1 MQEEIK
7 ENVENI
13 ENVQPEVQEQTVNQ
27 EQPKGFFRK
36 PKPNPEVEILKQQ
49 VADMQNKY
57 MYAQAELINFKKRT
71 DERIQDL
78 LKYKNEDILLDLTD
92 MIENLDRA
100 AGVKVESEESKKIQ
114 VGINMVSMQ
123 FKEILK
129 KYDVEEL
136 ETMGC
141 PFNSSYMEAMMI
153 ENNPDIPDE
162 MVTAVLRKG
171 YRYKDHILKYAQV
184 RVNKNEIQEMKG
196 NDNNE

>member
-1 MQEEIK
+1 MQEEVK
-7 ENVENI
+7 EENI
-13 ENVQPEVQEQTVNQ
+13 VKPEKE
-27 EQPKGFFRK
+27 EKAKHEKKLFGK
-36 PKPNPEVEILKQQ
+36 PKVNPEVEALKQQ
-49 VADMQNKY
+49 VAEMQNKY
-57 MYAQAELINFKKRT
+57 MYAQAELINYKKRT

-100 AGVKVESEESKKIQ
+100 ASVKVESEESKKIQ
-114 VGINMVSMQ
+114 VGINMVSIQ

-153 ENNPDIPDE
+153 ENNPEIPDE

-171 YRYKDHILKYAQV
+171 YRYKDHILRYAQV
-184 RVNKNEIQEMKG
+184 RVNKNEIQEENENQEKEG
-196 NDNNE
+196 NE

>member
-1 MQEEIK
+1 MQEETK
-7 ENVENI
+7 EPVVEEKKEKKI
-13 ENVQPEVQEQTVNQ
+13 F
-27 EQPKGFFRK
+27 KK
-36 PKPNPEVEILKQQ
+36 PKVNPEVEALKEQ
-49 VADMQNKY
+49 VQDLQSRL
-57 MYAQAELINFKKRT
+57 MYSQAELINYRKRT

-78 LKYKNEDILLDLTD
+78 LKYKNEDLLLDLTD

-100 AGVKVESEESKKIQ
+100 ASVKVESEESKKIQ
-114 VGINMVSMQ
+114 VGINMVSIQ

-141 PFNSSYMEAMMI
+141 PFNSNYMEAMMI
-153 ENNPDIPDE
+153 ENNPEIPDE

-184 RVNKNEIQEMKG
+184 RVNKNENQEMKG